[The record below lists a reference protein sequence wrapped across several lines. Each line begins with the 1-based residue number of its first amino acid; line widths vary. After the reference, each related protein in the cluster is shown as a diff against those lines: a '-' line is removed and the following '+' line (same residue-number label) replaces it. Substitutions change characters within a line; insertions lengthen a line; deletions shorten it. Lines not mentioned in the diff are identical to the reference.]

1 MDSVGSSEL
10 LSIWRW
16 LTDPLEFEFMRRAL
30 LAVALVGVV
39 SAVVGAFVVV
49 RGMAFIGDALAH
61 ASFAGV
67 AAAFA
72 LGWSILLGAAVA
84 AVATALGIAYISRQA
99 RLRFDTAIGVL
110 FVGAFAL
117 GIVIVSRQENYTVD
131 LFSFV
136 FGNVLGVSWGDLLLM
151 TIIGGSVVG
160 LIAAFYKELLFTA
173 YDSTVAAATGI
184 PTRLMEYG
192 LLTMVAL
199 STVVAL
205 RAVGIVLVI
214 AMLVTPAATGSLL
227 VRRLHHIIFV
237 GVAVALASS
246 VIGLY
251 VSYHADV
258 ATGATIVLT
267 ATAFFAAALILAPRR
282 GLIARWRRRPVPD
295 LTAANPSSD
304 TRSLG
309 PSEP

>member
-1 MDSVGSSEL
+1 MVD
-10 LSIWRW
+10 W

-30 LAVALVGVV
+30 VAVALVGVV

-72 LGWSILLGAAVA
+72 LGVSIYLGAVVA
-84 AVATALGIAYISRQA
+84 AVATALGIAFVSQRG

-117 GIVIVSRQENYTVD
+117 GIVIVSRQENYTSD

-136 FGNVLGVSWGDLLLM
+136 FGQIFGVSWSDVWLM
-151 TIIGGSVVG
+151 LGLSGVVVA
-160 LIAAFYKELLFTA
+160 LVALFYKELLFTA
-173 YDSTVAAATGI
+173 YDPTVAAATGI
-184 PTRLMEYG
+184 ATRAFEYG
-192 LLTMVAL
+192 LLALIAL

-205 RAVGIVLVI
+205 QAVGIVLVI
-214 AMLVTPAATGSLL
+214 AMLVTPAATASLL
-227 VRRLHHIIFV
+227 VRRMHHVIAVGII
-237 GVAVALASS
+237 VALASA

-251 VSYHADV
+251 VSYHAAV
-258 ATGATIVLT
+258 ASGATIVLV
-267 ATAFFAAALILAPRR
+267 ATGLFAIALLLAPRR
-282 GLIARWRRRPVPD
+282 GLLVRRRAVPERIERPVP
-295 LTAANPSSD
+295 
-304 TRSLG
+304 
-309 PSEP
+309 

>member
-1 MDSVGSSEL
+1 MADLWG
-10 LSIWRW
+10 WFA
-16 LTDPLEFEFMRRAL
+16 DPLEFEFMRRAL

-72 LGWSILLGAAVA
+72 LGVSIYLGAIVA
-84 AVATALGIAYISRQA
+84 ALVTALGIAFISQRS
-99 RLRFDTAIGVL
+99 RLRFDAAIGVL

-131 LFSFV
+131 LFSFIFGQV
-136 FGNVLGVSWGDLLLM
+136 FGVSWSDVLLM
-151 TIIGGSVVG
+151 AGIGAVVVT
-160 LIAAFYKELLFTA
+160 LIAVFYKELLFTA
-173 YDSTVAAATGI
+173 YDPTVAAAAGI

-192 LLTMVAL
+192 LLALVAL

-205 RAVGIVLVI
+205 QAVGIVLVI
-214 AMLVTPAATGSLL
+214 AMLVTPAATASLL
-227 VRRLHHIIFV
+227 VRRLHHVIFV

-251 VSYHADV
+251 VSYHASV
-258 ATGATIVLT
+258 ATGATIVLV
-267 ATAFFAAALILAPRR
+267 ATAFFTVALLFAPRR
-282 GLIARWRRRPVPD
+282 GVIARWRLDRERRAE
-295 LTAANPSSD
+295 LARAAP
-304 TRSLG
+304 
-309 PSEP
+309 

>member
-1 MDSVGSSEL
+1 
-10 LSIWRW
+10 
-16 LTDPLEFEFMRRAL
+16 MRRAL

-72 LGWSILLGAAVA
+72 LGVSIYAGAIVA
-84 AVATALGIAYISRQA
+84 AVATALGIAYISQRG

-117 GIVIVSRQENYTVD
+117 GIVIVSRQENYTAD

-136 FGNVLGVSWGDLLLM
+136 FGNVLGVGWDDLLLM
-151 TIIGGSVVG
+151 AVAGAVVVALVG
-160 LIAAFYKELLFTA
+160 TFYKELLLTA
-173 YDSTVAAATGI
+173 YDPTVAAATGI

-192 LLTMVAL
+192 LLALIAL

-205 RAVGIVLVI
+205 QAVGIVLVI
-214 AMLVTPAATGSLL
+214 AMLVTPAATASLL
-227 VRRLHHIIFV
+227 VRRLHLIMLV
-237 GVAVALASS
+237 GALLAVASA

-251 VSYHADV
+251 VSYYAEV
-258 ATGATIVLT
+258 ASGATIVLV
-267 ATAFFAAALILAPRR
+267 ATALFAITLLLAPRR
-282 GLIARWRRRPVPD
+282 GLLAHWRLDRGRRVFEEAETEQAPP
-295 LTAANPSSD
+295 
-304 TRSLG
+304 
-309 PSEP
+309 

>member
-1 MDSVGSSEL
+1 MADL
-10 LSIWRW
+10 WAW
-16 LTDPLEFEFMRRAL
+16 FADPLEFEFMQRAL

-72 LGWSILLGAAVA
+72 LGVSIYMGALVA
-84 AVATALGIAYISRQA
+84 AVATGLGIAFISQRA

-151 TIIGGSVVG
+151 AATGLVVIV
-160 LIAAFYKELLFTA
+160 LVALFYKELVFTA
-173 YDSTVAAATGI
+173 YDPTVAAAAGV
-184 PTRLMEYG
+184 PTRFVEYG
-192 LLTMVAL
+192 LLAL
-199 STVVAL
+199 LALATVVAL
-205 RAVGIVLVI
+205 RTVGIVLVV
-214 AMLVTPAATGSLL
+214 AMLVTPAATATLL
-227 VRRLHHIIFV
+227 VQRLHYVIFT
-237 GVAVALASS
+237 GIAFALASC

-251 VSYHADV
+251 VSYHAEI
-258 ATGATIVLT
+258 ASGATIVLV
-267 ATAFFAAALILAPRR
+267 ATAFFAAALLFAPRR
-282 GLIARWRRRPVPD
+282 GLLARWRLDRMHGIAGFVEERRKPR
-295 LTAANPSSD
+295 A
-304 TRSLG
+304 
-309 PSEP
+309 